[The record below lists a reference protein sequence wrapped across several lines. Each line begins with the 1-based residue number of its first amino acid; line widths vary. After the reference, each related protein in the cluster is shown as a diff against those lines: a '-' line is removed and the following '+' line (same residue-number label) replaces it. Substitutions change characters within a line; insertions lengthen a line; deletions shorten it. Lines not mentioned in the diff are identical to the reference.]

1 MHGPLP
7 DREALRVTGADA
19 VPLLQS
25 LVTANV
31 ERLAVGQATHAALL
45 TPQGKVLS
53 AFFLWREAGG
63 VLIDAAPGDRDALM
77 ARLKLYKLR
86 AAVEI
91 VPAPEVAWVGEN
103 GAAAAPPDPRLAEM
117 GTRWMAP
124 LGEGEGDAR
133 DAYAVRR
140 IGMGLPEFGVDYG
153 PSEVFAMDAN
163 LDALGAVDYK
173 KGCFVGQ
180 EVASRMYR
188 KGEVRKRTWTV
199 ESEAPLKKGTT
210 VTAGGGTLG
219 TVTSA
224 HGGRGLALLRVDRA
238 AVATEK
244 PQADGVPVR
253 LSPPAYL

>member
-7 DREALRVTGADA
+7 DREAIRLTGADTI
-19 VPLLQS
+19 PLLQS

-31 ERLAVGQATHAALL
+31 ERLALGETTHAALL

-53 AFFLWREAGG
+53 AFFVWRTPEGA
-63 VLIDAAPGDRDALM
+63 LIDAAPGDRAALM
-77 ARLKLYKLR
+77 GRLKLYKLR

-91 VPAPEVAWVGEN
+91 EPDPRVAHVGEG
-103 GAAAAPPDPRLAEM
+103 GAEDARPDPRLPAM
-117 GTRWMAP
+117 GARWMA
-124 LGEGEGDAR
+124 EAKDGDAR
-133 DAYAVRR
+133 AAYEARR
-140 IGMGLPEFGVDYG
+140 VALGVPEFARDYAA
-153 PSEVFAMDAN
+153 SEVFAMDAN

-199 ESEAPLKKGTT
+199 EAEGALSPGAA
-210 VTAGGGTLG
+210 VTAGDSKLG

-224 HGGRGLALLRVDRA
+224 HGPRGLALLRTDR
-238 AVATEK
+238 VATAIE
-244 PQADGVPVR
+244 PPVADGVPVR
-253 LSPPAYL
+253 LSPPPYL